1 MKLLFLDVDGVL
13 NDGYRGYPFLVEH
26 CLRLLKHIIE
36 ETKAQIVLSSNWRL
50 FNEYRGVLM
59 PKLIEHG
66 IIEKD
71 VFSSTPDLDLDHLP
85 LRPREIL
92 QWIRDNTSIC
102 PWQKNRELPKV
113 DQFVVIDD
121 RNLVKELYGQ
131 SLHGQFVQT
140 NGQIGL
146 TMEIAKK
153 VIKLLNQPAHLTST
167 STWALTHWPVFN
179 QFEDVSYV
187 QSLVGIRVVD
197 NRVCQEKLHTPL
209 DCFPSLVLSRIV
221 QFLTISEMSS
231 VSCTS
236 HKFNNITTTNDV
248 WQPLYQSLKE
258 RNPRPKPS
266 DSLLGNVFQQSW
278 PLSVPV
284 DGYYKVACYLFLASQ
299 TSSISTLNF
308 VRKFLQCASS
318 PDSGELT
325 VESCPRC
332 HEKSELIP
340 TGLASSKYGLNEP
353 ELSTMESSPSR
364 RSIKMKERKLVCDVE
379 AQLLSIL
386 KWGSLGA
393 IRKRRASWQTGVE
406 ELCTDGSRKAAK
418 LLQSLRLQNI
428 QVA

>member
-1 MKLLFLDVDGVL
+1 
-13 NDGYRGYPFLVEH
+13 
-26 CLRLLKHIIE
+26 
-36 ETKAQIVLSSNWRL
+36 
-50 FNEYRGVLM
+50 
-59 PKLIEHG
+59 
-66 IIEKD
+66 
-71 VFSSTPDLDLDHLP
+71 
-85 LRPREIL
+85 
-92 QWIRDNTSIC
+92 
-102 PWQKNRELPKV
+102 
-113 DQFVVIDD
+113 VVIDD

>member
-102 PWQKNRELPKV
+102 PWQRNKELPQV
-113 DQFVVIDD
+113 HQFVVVDD

-140 NGQIGL
+140 NGQVGL

-153 VIKLLNQPAHLTST
+153 VIKLLNQPLHVTST
-167 STWALTHWPVFN
+167 SVWALNHWPVF
-179 QFEDVSYV
+179 QEFENVSYV
-187 QSLVGIRVVD
+187 QSLLGIRVVD
-197 NRVCQEKLHTPL
+197 NRVSPTKLCTPF
-209 DCFPSLVLSRIV
+209 DCFPLPVLHRVI
-221 QFLTISEMSS
+221 QFLSISDLTSISM
-231 VSCTS
+231 TS
-236 HKFNNITTTNDV
+236 HKFNTVTSSNDT
-248 WQPLYQSLKE
+248 WAPLYQSLKE
-258 RNPRPKPS
+258 KSQRLKRD

-284 DGYYKVACYLFLASQ
+284 DGYYKMACCLFLASQ
-299 TSSISTLNF
+299 TSCASTLSF
-308 VRKFLQCASS
+308 VRKFLQCASTH
-318 PDSGELT
+318 ET
-325 VESCPRC
+325 VEPCPRC
-332 HEKSELIP
+332 HEKSELIAM
-340 TGLASSKYGLNEP
+340 GLATSKYGLSEP
-353 ELSTMESSPSR
+353 ELGSPVPSR
-364 RSIKMKERKLVCDVE
+364 SQTTKKKEVRKLFCDVE
-379 AQLLSIL
+379 VQLLGIL

-393 IRKRRASWQTGVE
+393 VRKRRASWQTSME
-406 ELCTDGSRKAAK
+406 EIYTDGSRKAAK

-428 QVA
+428 QVV